1 MKRVKA
7 AYTAATVFFIGYLKP
22 APGTLGSVL
31 TVPFALLLWRCGA
44 LVYVAVTLLVGLMG
58 YWASAVVLEDIKT
71 SGAPESA
78 KAADPSYIIIDEV
91 AGMLVTLFLPFALLH
106 IILPLPL
113 LALVGLVF
121 FRLFDILKP
130 FNIGWID
137 KNIKG
142 ATGIM
147 LDDVAA
153 GLYAGVTATLMLMA
167 GTML

>member
-1 MKRVKA
+1 
-7 AYTAATVFFIGYLKP
+7 
-22 APGTLGSVL
+22 
-31 TVPFALLLWRCGA
+31 
-44 LVYVAVTLLVGLMG
+44 
-58 YWASAVVLEDIKT
+58 
-71 SGAPESA
+71 
-78 KAADPSYIIIDEV
+78 
-91 AGMLVTLFLPFALLH
+91 MLVTLFLPFALLH

-113 LALVGLVF
+113 LALVGLIF